1 MKNDSVVKILK
12 TIKDL
17 IASGKSPDA
26 LSLYIDGVI
35 DSIDIVG
42 EATPRPLLGNDE
54 LNRLLKTPSTPE
66 SPFDPYK
73 PDPNKLPL
81 GGGIMY
87 GTDTV
92 KCCCQNSVP
101 DVSYHGLDTMGV
113 TNA

>member
-54 LNRLLKTPSTPE
+54 LNRLLKTPSTPD
-66 SPFDPYK
+66 DPYK
-73 PDPNKLPL
+73 PGLL
-81 GGGIMY
+81 GGIMY